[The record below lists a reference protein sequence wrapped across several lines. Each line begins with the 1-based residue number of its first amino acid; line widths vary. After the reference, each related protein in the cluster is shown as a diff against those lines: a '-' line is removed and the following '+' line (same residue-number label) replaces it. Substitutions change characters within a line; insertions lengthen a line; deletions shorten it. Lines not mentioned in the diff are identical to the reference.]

1 MNPTCLV
8 CDTPTNKRCARCK
21 GAYYC
26 SKAHIA
32 QDWPAHKT
40 YCKRVSDAGTDTFD
54 AILFGVNETKPRLI
68 KLPWSYGPLEREFS
82 GGWHKLDMEPWFKGK
97 DSFVRTHYVQTFGT
111 NGPVLRH
118 TLAVRFDDNFM
129 INGSQINRCIQNVT
143 SGNAAH
149 PWAGNILALRVE
161 GLGSP
166 WYSDVV
172 MEEDLAPLARYFEDC
187 YRK

>member
-1 MNPTCLV
+1 MNPTCL
-8 CDTPTNKRCARCK
+8 

-26 SKAHIA
+26 SKAHIV

-40 YCKRVSDAGTDTFD
+40 YCKRVSDAGTNIFD

-68 KLPWSYGPLEREFS
+68 KLPWYGR
-82 GGWHKLDMEPWFKGK
+82 WHNLDMEPWFKGR
-97 DSFVRTHYVQTFGT
+97 DSFIRTYYVQTFGA
-111 NGPVLRH
+111 NGPVLHH
-118 TLAVRFDDNFM
+118 TLAVCFDDNFM

-143 SGNAAH
+143 FGNAGH

-161 GLGSP
+161 GFRSD
-166 WYSDVV
+166 WYSDTV
-172 MEEDLAPLARYFEDC
+172 MEEDLAPLARYFEDS